1 MSGENV
7 LNAIN
12 NNTNLI
18 TIIGFTLSAAV
29 LLFQSFLQNRSN
41 LKLQVWGKVPGHFLF
56 LVRLS
61 DFFLLAS
68 NWVVGMVIAVCW
80 EGEEEGKIKS

>member
-41 LKLQVWGKVPGHFLF
+41 LKLQV
-56 LVRLS
+56 
-61 DFFLLAS
+61 
-68 NWVVGMVIAVCW
+68 
-80 EGEEEGKIKS
+80 